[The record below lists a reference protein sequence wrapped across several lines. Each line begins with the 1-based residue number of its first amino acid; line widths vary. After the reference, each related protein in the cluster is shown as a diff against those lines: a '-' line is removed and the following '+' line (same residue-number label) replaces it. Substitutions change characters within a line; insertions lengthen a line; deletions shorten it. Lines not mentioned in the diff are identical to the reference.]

1 MPVIAGVIRY
11 KNMNK
16 DNRNRAIDAIDILN
30 DILGDLVISGKVL
43 QEFTHAHSKGQLN
56 MEQMVSVQ
64 KMCLSN
70 LILALTKWL
79 EFYEHYHDV
88 IPEEFREIVKKT
100 NKTLNEKK
108 VREFRN
114 ECIGH
119 IWDKPNKRP
128 LVLSEIMQ
136 RLDNI
141 VGGNITEFLRWIN
154 DPINNQYPNT
164 LLSIVESLR
173 SKLVSEYE
181 ILPSE
186 VIDR

>member
-1 MPVIAGVIRY
+1 M
-11 KNMNK
+11 NMGS
-16 DNRNRAIDAIDILN
+16 RERAIDAIDILN
-30 DILGDLVISGKVL
+30 DLLGDLVISGKVL
-43 QEFTHAHSKGQLN
+43 QKFSRAHNQGHLN

-79 EFYEHYHDV
+79 EFYEHYHDL
-88 IPEEFREIVKKT
+88 IPDEFREIVKKT

-114 ECIGH
+114 KCIGH

-128 LVLSEIMQ
+128 LVLSEIMH

-141 VGGNITEFLRWIN
+141 VGGNMPDFLRWIN
-154 DPINNQYPNT
+154 NPNNNEYPNT

-173 SKLVSEYE
+173 DTLASNNE
-181 ILPSE
+181 ISPSE
-186 VIDR
+186 VIER